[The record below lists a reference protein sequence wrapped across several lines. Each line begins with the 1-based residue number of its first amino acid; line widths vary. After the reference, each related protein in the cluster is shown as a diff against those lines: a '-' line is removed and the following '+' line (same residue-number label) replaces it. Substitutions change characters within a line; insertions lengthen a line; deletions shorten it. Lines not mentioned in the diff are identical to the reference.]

1 MKRDVDDKIESEA
14 DRKQREFLEKMEE
27 IERAM
32 TIQARTSELNRARSV
47 TVGTA
52 FGGVTELTMRAN
64 DGKTV
69 FAIMQPVET
78 IELIHQ
84 LAGNVGCHLA
94 LKPREDFAA
103 WRAWEADETKALGS
117 FPPHPNDLA
126 ALGGVGASLPDYSD
140 QPGIPREQVKGVEH
154 KDKLALTSSVEA
166 LEQRIKQLQLE
177 LKSETSDT
185 ENKEKLDAVAAKKH
199 GNKRS
204 TKRSGSSS

>member
-94 LKPREDFAA
+94 LKPREDFQ
-103 WRAWEADETKALGS
+103 
-117 FPPHPNDLA
+117 
-126 ALGGVGASLPDYSD
+126 LGGHGRRMKP
-140 QPGIPREQVKGVEH
+140 
-154 KDKLALTSSVEA
+154 
-166 LEQRIKQLQLE
+166 
-177 LKSETSDT
+177 
-185 ENKEKLDAVAAKKH
+185 KH
-199 GNKRS
+199 
-204 TKRSGSSS
+204 